1 MPENILS
8 QVIADLEPSATEEV
22 DNAVAHMRQ
31 RGVTDIVSLGVGEPC
46 FDTPD
51 NIKQSAAD
59 ALFGGETKYQPTAGA
74 YALREAI
81 CEKLVSENG
90 IQAGVDDVMVT
101 AGGKFAIYLAFQA
114 LLQPGD
120 QVVLLDPAW
129 VSYEPA
135 AQMAGAEVVRVP
147 TNAEEGFQPN
157 LEAVGKALKPAVK
170 ILVVNSPCNPTG
182 TLYSNAAIREIAEM
196 TAANGTLLL
205 SDEVYEYQVYDG
217 EFYSPGANYDHVITV
232 NAFSKS
238 HAMTGWRL
246 GYVTA
251 PQEVLEGMT
260 KIYQHSTSCVTAF
273 AQYGAIEALK
283 SEASR
288 QAALEMAQG
297 YRERRDLMLRLIEEV
312 DFFDLSAIP
321 QGAFYCFPK
330 YKLDKPSVELAK
342 ALLEEVHVATVPGA
356 AFGACGEGYLRLS
369 YATTE
374 EAIEEAFKRIETFFK
389 KR

>member
-22 DNAVAHMRQ
+22 DNAVARMRQ

-81 CEKLVSENG
+81 CEKLASENG

-135 AQMAGAEVVRVP
+135 AQMAGAEVIRVP
-147 TNAEEGFQPN
+147 TNAEKGFQPN

-182 TLYSNAAIREIAEM
+182 TLYSKAAIREIAEM
-196 TAANGTLLL
+196 AAANGTLLL

-217 EFYSPGANYDHVITV
+217 EFYSPGAHYDHVITV

-297 YRERRDLMLRLIEEV
+297 YRERRDLMLRLIEEA

-330 YKLDKPSVELAK
+330 YKLGKPSVELAK